1 MSTFS
6 NDDDWNISE
15 GDDCWGEGSSTSIRT
30 LQQQVDLLIGQ
41 VTTLISTTNDL
52 GGNLAN
58 HINANVV
65 SGEDVHRV
73 NDKYNGIFESLRSIQ
88 SAINNLEYSKQNN
101 MTAVSYPSNRGEG
114 YYFTPDTITVQLDS
128 IFQSLDSKQ
137 DALQVDTE
145 PTAGHGTGY
154 YVTSAGIKAALDSIE
169 AELLEE
175 AHKCVQVVWEVP
187 VTDLYYNKTI
197 LYLGEDT
204 GNFIKG
210 NTYYWTPNTWHN
222 VSQIQY
228 TEVTIPAG
236 KYVKVDNWEV
246 TGYPSL
252 HTVIKSGI
260 FVTKDG
266 GGKLYVLPGLPNHL
280 DQYPNVVYNSY
291 DNLRVGYV
299 PDYGAQGS
307 SLRSTV
313 LVNTGFSDITLKVPN
328 YSLGIRSSTYDI
340 SNQVTIIGETPQKP
354 VTNNK
359 YVLKTTV
366 TQSQSESEPNYI
378 SYSWEVDT
386 SDTIIEAVYKTSPIG
401 LIASWWVDANPNI
414 PEGWYKC
421 DGRRIIDLSDM
432 STAEKVRLATVLGN
446 EDRIPVADNMIIL
459 GYYPFAREA

>member
-73 NDKYNGIFESLRSIQ
+73 NDKYNSIFESLRSIQ

-101 MTAVSYPSNRGEG
+101 MVAAPYPSQAGEG
-114 YYFTPDTITVQLDS
+114 YYFTPATITAHLDE
-128 IFQSLDSKQ
+128 IFQSLNNKQ
-137 DALQVDTE
+137 DALQVDTV
-145 PTAGHGTGY
+145 PTAGHGIGY
-154 YVTSAGIKAALDSIE
+154 YVTSAGVKTALDTLE
-169 AELLEE
+169 TELLEE
-175 AHKCVQVVWEVP
+175 AHKHVQVVWQVP
-187 VTDLYYNKTI
+187 ANPYDRMTI
-197 LYLGEDT
+197 LYIGET
-204 GNFIKG
+204 FGNFVNG
-210 NTYYWTPNTWHN
+210 NTYCWIDRWLN
-222 VSQIQY
+222 VSQVQY

-236 KYVKVDNWEV
+236 KYVKVNNWYV
-246 TGYPSL
+246 GGAPWTTTLDGVFQCLDSTGNTILYAALGRPSNL
-252 HTVIKSGI
+252 S
-260 FVTKDG
+260 
-266 GGKLYVLPGLPNHL
+266 L
-280 DQYPNVVYNSY
+280 YPNVVYSLNDY
-291 DNLRVGYV
+291 IKVGYV
-299 PDYGAQGS
+299 RDYGTQT
-307 SLRSTV
+307 LRSTV
-313 LVNTGFSDITLKVPN
+313 IANISDGNITIRVPS
-328 YSLGIRSSTYDI
+328 YSLGIKEGTFDI
-340 SNQVTIIGETPQKP
+340 NNQVTIIGETPPKP

-366 TQSQSESEPNYI
+366 TASQSESEPNYI

-401 LIASWWVDANPNI
+401 LIASWWIDANPNI

-421 DGRRIIDLSDM
+421 DGRRITDLSDM
-432 STAEKVRLATVLGN
+432 SATEKARLATVLGN

>member
-101 MTAVSYPSNRGEG
+101 MTAVPYPSNRGEG
-114 YYFTPDTITVQLDS
+114 YYFTPATITAQLDT
-128 IFQSLDSKQ
+128 IFQSLNNKQ

-145 PTAGHGTGY
+145 PTAGHGIGY

-169 AELLEE
+169 AELSTEIQNKLTVVSEIPSNPYE
-175 AHKCVQVVWEVP
+175 GMTVIFTQEDEPYLKGHTYKYQNNSWTDVSLLTYTTYTIPAHKCVA
-187 VTDLYYNKTI
+187 I
-197 LYLGEDT
+197 
-204 GNFIKG
+204 
-210 NTYYWTPNTWHN
+210 
-222 VSQIQY
+222 
-228 TEVTIPAG
+228 
-236 KYVKVDNWEV
+236 DNWYG

-252 HTVIKSGI
+252 RTEARFGI
-260 FVTKDG
+260 FECSVG
-266 GGKLYVLPGLPNHL
+266 SGKLCVLPQGIDFSNVPI
-280 DQYPNVVYNSY
+280 VVYNDCPDTSK
-291 DNLRVGYV
+291 LKVGTGR
-299 PDYGAQGS
+299 DYGAQGS
-307 SLRSTV
+307 AVRATILFNDTNNDISVTV
-313 LVNTGFSDITLKVPN
+313 PS
-328 YSLGIRSSTYDI
+328 YSLGLKNEYKDI
-340 SNQVTIIGETPQKP
+340 TSENTIIGVTPNKP
-354 VTNNK
+354 TSAGN

-366 TQSQSESEPNYI
+366 TAGIPNYI
-378 SYSWEVDT
+378 DYSWQLDD
-386 SDTIIEAVYKTSPIG
+386 STITVNAVKKTSPIG

-432 STAEKVRLATVLGN
+432 SATEKARLATVLGN

>member
-101 MTAVSYPSNRGEG
+101 MTAVPYPSNRGEG
-114 YYFTPDTITVQLDS
+114 YYFTPDTITAQLDS
-128 IFQSLDSKQ
+128 IFQSLSNKQ

-145 PTAGHGTGY
+145 PTAGHGIGY

-169 AELLEE
+169 EELLEE
-175 AHKCVQVVWEVP
+175 AHKCVHIVWTAP
-187 VTDLYYNKTI
+187 ANPYHHMTI
-197 LYLGEDT
+197 LYLGEDS
-204 GNFIKG
+204 GNFVKG
-210 NTYYWTPNTWHN
+210 NTYYWEAGTWYN

-246 TGYPSL
+246 TGYPSV
-252 HTVIKSGI
+252 HTAIKSGVLI
-260 FVTKDG
+260 TENDD
-266 GGKLYVLPGLPNHL
+266 GKLYVLPGLPDKLN
-280 DQYPNVVYNSY
+280 QVPNAIYNSY
-291 DNLRVGYV
+291 YHIKVGYV
-299 PDYGAQGS
+299 ADYGLMGQ
-307 SLRSTV
+307 SLRSTI
-313 LVNTGFSDITLKVPN
+313 LANTNGNIDITIKVPS
-328 YSLGIRSSTYDI
+328 YSLGIKEGTFDI
-340 SNQVTIIGETPQKP
+340 NDQVTIIGETPSKP

-366 TQSQSESEPNYI
+366 TASQSESEPNYI

-401 LIASWWVDANPNI
+401 LIASWWIDANPDI

-421 DGRRIIDLSDM
+421 DGRRITDLSDM
-432 STAEKVRLATVLGN
+432 SATEKARLATVLGN

>member
-6 NDDDWNISE
+6 NDDEWNISE

-88 SAINNLEYSKQNN
+88 SAINSLEYSKQNN

-114 YYFTPDTITVQLDS
+114 YYFTPDTITTQLDS
-128 IFQSLDSKQ
+128 IFQSLSNKQ

-145 PTAGHGTGY
+145 PTAGHGIGY

-169 AELLEE
+169 EELLEE
-175 AHKCVQVVWEVP
+175 AYKHVQVVWEVP
-187 VTDLYYNKTI
+187 TTQYYHKTI
-197 LYLGEDT
+197 LYLGPDT
-204 GNFIKG
+204 GTFTKG
-210 NTYYWTPNTWHN
+210 NTYYWEPNTCYN

-228 TEVTIPAG
+228 TEVTIPIG
-236 KYVKVDNWEV
+236 KYVKVNNWEV
-246 TGYPSL
+246 TGYPSVR
-252 HTVIKSGI
+252 TIIKSGMLI
-260 FVTKDG
+260 VEG
-266 GGKLYVLPGLPNHL
+266 GDGKLYVLPGLPNSL
-280 DQYPNVVYNSY
+280 SQTPNVIYNSY
-291 DNLRVGYV
+291 DYIKVGYV
-299 PDYGAQGS
+299 SDYGAQGS

-313 LVNTGFSDITLKVPN
+313 LVNTGYRDITIKVPS
-328 YSLGIRSSTYDI
+328 YSLGIKEGTFDT

-366 TQSQSESEPNYI
+366 TASQSESEPNYI
-378 SYSWEVDT
+378 AYSWEVDT

-401 LIASWWVDANPNI
+401 LIASWWIDANPNI

-421 DGRRIIDLSDM
+421 DGRRITDLSDM
-432 STAEKVRLATVLGN
+432 SATEKARLVTVLGN